1 MLLALVLAVPAFA
14 IEESE
19 VEAAVSAT
27 SREEVTGNVLI
38 WFLCA
43 VAFLK
48 VSQKIDSFMS
58 SIGVNVGHTGGSM
71 LAEAMVAAR
80 GISMATGAT
89 GKVIGGFGKGGSG
102 TKGERGSAGFS
113 GVFHGGLAGM
123 VSRKITNDAVKTA
136 TNTTEK
142 ATSSSAREAQ
152 TASAVH
158 TATHAA
164 TASQTVG
171 ATDKSATSHTAT
183 SRRSDSAGHTERT
196 SEATRHQSTA
206 GHTHTAS
213 SAFRSSQKTSIGGK
227 LFTSSM
233 LAGGQFANEV
243 IGKVATGDIRSTGTI
258 SGDFAAQ
265 ALSCYTGLTAQGEAA
280 PQVSYTD
287 VEIGGGRITGTEYTP
302 EHPEGIPFG
311 LYHVEQYMKPDG
323 DFQKVFTADGA
334 QWYKQYAAD
343 TVIKT
348 PFKAPDGE
356 VDYHKEIVKRL
367 PDPPKRKD
375 RI

>member
-1 MLLALVLAVPAFA
+1 MALALAVPAFA

-19 VEAAVSAT
+19 VEAAVNAT

-80 GISMATGAT
+80 GISVATGAT

-102 TKGERGSAGFS
+102 AKGERGSAGFS
-113 GVFHGGLAGM
+113 GIFHGGLAGM
-123 VSRKITNDAVKTA
+123 VSRKVTNDAVKTA

-142 ATSSSAREAQ
+142 AASSSSRETQA
-152 TASAVH
+152 ASAVH

-164 TASQTVG
+164 TATQTVG
-171 ATDKSATSHTAT
+171 ATSKSATSHTAT
-183 SRRSDSAGHTERT
+183 AQRSDSAGRTERT
-196 SEATRHQSTA
+196 SESTRHQSTS
-206 GHTHTAS
+206 GHTQTAS
-213 SAFRSSQKTSIGGK
+213 AVHRSSQQTSLGGK
-227 LFTSSM
+227 LFMSSM
-233 LAGGQFANEV
+233 LTGGQFANEV
-243 IGKVATGDIRSTGTI
+243 IGKVVTGDIRSTGTI

-265 ALSCYTGLTAQGEAA
+265 ALSCYTGLAAQGDTA
-280 PQVSYTD
+280 PQVSYAD

-302 EHPEGIPFG
+302 EHPEGISFG
-311 LYHVEQYMKPDG
+311 LYHVDQYTKPDG
-323 DFQKVFTADGA
+323 DFQKIFTADGA
-334 QWYKQYAAD
+334 QWYKQYAVD